1 MDLSNVDIGVIVAII
16 GMIIKSAQDKAI
28 QAEQMGRLKQQ
39 VQSLEARGGRWD
51 ERFNDIERDLSDIKA
66 SLARVETV
74 LAHIEQR

>member
-74 LAHIEQR
+74 LSHIEQR

>member
-66 SLARVETV
+66 SLARVETI

>member
-74 LAHIEQR
+74 LSHIEQM

>member
-16 GMIIKSAQDKAI
+16 GMIIKSAQDKAA

-74 LAHIEQR
+74 LSHIEQR